1 MSFYD
6 ILGRPLLFSFDAEK
20 AHGLSIAALK
30 LGMPICPPAPKSSR
44 LAVKLAGLDFPNPLG
59 MAAGYDKNAEV
70 PDGLL
75 KLGFGFVECGTLT
88 PKAQSGNP
96 QPRIFRL
103 IEDRAVINRMGFNN
117 DGHAPA
123 LARVAGRASRGGI
136 VGINVGANKDSED
149 RIADYEQGVR
159 RFAKVASYL
168 TINISSPNTV
178 GLRALQERESLAE
191 LLARVIQARSTL
203 PQGQG
208 AETPIFL
215 KIAPDL
221 DQQSLQDIAEE
232 VLDKKIDGLIVS
244 NTTLSRAG
252 LKSAAASETGGMSGA
267 PLFERSTVVLAKMRK
282 LVGQELPIIGAG
294 GVDSAETALE
304 KVRAGADLVQIYTGL
319 IYGGPQLPARILR
332 DLDRKLVELGASSI
346 TDLRDTRLDD
356 WANRPLD

>member
-6 ILGRPLLFSFDAEK
+6 IIARPLLFSFDAEK

-30 LGMPICPPAPKSSR
+30 LGMPICPPAPRSVR
-44 LAVKLAGLDFPNPLG
+44 LTVKVAGLEFPNPLG

-88 PKAQSGNP
+88 PKAQAGNP

-117 DGHAPA
+117 EGHAPA
-123 LARVAGRASRGGI
+123 LARVSARASRGGI

-191 LLARVIQARSTL
+191 LLTRVIQARSSL

-221 DQQSLQDIAEE
+221 DEQSLRDIAEE
-232 VLDKKIDGLIVS
+232 VLEKKIDGLIVS

-252 LKSAAASETGGMSGA
+252 LKSAAANETGGLSGA
-267 PLFERSTVVLAKMRK
+267 PLFERSTVVLAKMRQ
-282 LVGQELPIIGAG
+282 LVGKELPIIGAG
-294 GVDSAETALE
+294 GVDSGEKALE
-304 KVRAGADLVQIYTGL
+304 KIRAGADLVQLYTGL
-319 IYGGPQLPARILR
+319 VYGGPQLPGRILR
-332 DLDRKLVELGASSI
+332 DMDRELAGLGVASV
-346 TDLRDTRLDD
+346 TDIRDSRLSY
-356 WANRPLD
+356 WADQPLG

>member
-332 DLDRKLVELGASSI
+332 DLDRKLVELGASSV

>member
-30 LGMPICPPAPKSSR
+30 LGMPICPPAPKSPR
-44 LAVKLAGLDFPNPLG
+44 LAVKLASLDFPNPLG

-191 LLARVIQARSTL
+191 LLTRVIQARSTL

-346 TDLRDTRLDD
+346 TELRDTRLDD